1 MTAPAPKEEPAAVA
15 AGPRS
20 PRKRRAASRSRM
32 DYATMHAMAD
42 LQYALSKGAFPSSLT
57 CHAAHVS
64 YL

>member
-1 MTAPAPKEEPAAVA
+1 MTAPAPKEEPAAAA

-42 LQYALSKGAFPSSLT
+42 LQYALSKGAFSP
-57 CHAAHVS
+57 
-64 YL
+64 